1 MTEFSC
7 KPRVSDLMEAVFAIT
22 GIGIIILYIISGSTY
37 GYHMTRMAADV

>member
-7 KPRVSDLMEAVFAIT
+7 KPRVSDLMEAVFAVT

-37 GYHMTRMAADV
+37 GYHMTRMAAAV